1 MIAVT
6 FALPAEGRD
15 FLKLLSRRATRR
27 VGDFCVRTGCVGD
40 IEVEILHTGV
50 GIGMAERRLRTYL
63 ADSSPEYLIAAGFA
77 GGTRS
82 DQRVGEII
90 LGDNYSDPAL
100 LAEAEQRL
108 RGLTVR
114 RGKIFTA
121 PEVVDT
127 LAARTELWQRES
139 VIGVEME
146 TRVIAAIAS
155 ERGIPV
161 LALRSVS
168 DTPERPFPLPPAILF
183 DVQRQRTLLRRL
195 SSYLAGNPRALPRLI
210 RFSRQIA
217 TARHALADALLLSIR
232 ARHESP
238 NDPN

>member
-15 FLKLLSRRATRR
+15 FLKLLSRRGTRR
-27 VGDFCVRTGCVGD
+27 MGDLSVRTGRIGD
-40 IEVEILHTGV
+40 TEIEILHTGV
-50 GIGMAERRLRTYL
+50 GIGVAERRLRTYL
-63 ADSSPEYLIAAGFA
+63 AGSSPEYLIAAGFA

-100 LAEAEQRL
+100 LGEAERKL
-108 RGLTVR
+108 RSLTVR
-114 RGKIFTA
+114 RGNIFTA

-146 TRVIAAIAS
+146 TRIIAAVAG

-168 DTPERPFPLPPAILF
+168 DTPEHPFPLPPAILF
-183 DVQRQRTLLRRL
+183 DVSRQRTLLRRL
-195 SSYLAGNPRALPRLI
+195 AGHLVANPRALPRLI

-217 TARHALADALLLSIR
+217 TARRALADALLLSIR

-238 NDPN
+238 NDLN